1 MEESIHP
8 SVVGLNIAEPAEQ
21 ITERRFPLLHSL
33 KALLLDLW
41 HDWVAMLGLIGLTI
55 FVFMAVAAPYVAPY
69 DPAKQ
74 SLRDRFTPPMWA
86 AEGSSEH
93 ILGTDSLGRDLLSR
107 LIFGA
112 RVSLTIGFVTLAITA
127 TFGTFV
133 GVISGYYGGMVDEIL
148 MRWVDIQT
156 AFPGLLVAITIIAM
170 IGPSVR
176 NLIIVLAVNG
186 WLIFARIARGMTLS
200 LREQVFVKAARVA
213 GCRDRRIIFVHI
225 LPNLI
230 SPMLTISVMELA
242 RFILAEAALSY
253 LGLGIQPPSS
263 SWGLI
268 LAQGRDYLSN
278 AWWVVTFPGVAIAL
292 TVLFINMIAGWLR
305 SVSDPHQ
312 RGKLRNG

>member
-1 MEESIHP
+1 MEDSISP
-8 SVVGLNIAEPAEQ
+8 MTAGLNLVEAQEEIS
-21 ITERRFPLLHSL
+21 ERRYPLLHSL
-33 KALLLDLW
+33 KELALDLW
-41 HDWVAMLGLIGLTI
+41 HDWVAVVGLVGILFFLFLAI
-55 FVFMAVAAPYVAPY
+55 AAPQVAPY
-69 DPAKQ
+69 DHTKQ
-74 SLRDRFTPPMWA
+74 SLRDRFEPPAWV
-86 AEGSSEH
+86 EGGSNAH
-93 ILGTDSLGRDLLSR
+93 LLGTDSLGRDLFSR

-112 RVSLTIGFVTLAITA
+112 RVSLIIGFVTLAITA
-127 TFGTFV
+127 TLGTLV
-133 GVISGYYGGMVDEIL
+133 GVISGFYGGWIDEVL

-170 IGPSVR
+170 IGPSVE
-176 NLIIVLAVNG
+176 NLILVLAING

-213 GCRDRRIIFVHI
+213 GCRDSRIIFVHI

-253 LGLGIQPPSS
+253 LGLGIQPPES

-268 LAQGRDYLSN
+268 LAQGRDYLGN
-278 AWWVVTFPGVAIAL
+278 APWVVTFPGIAIAL
-292 TVLFINMIAGWLR
+292 TVLFINMLAGWLR

-312 RGKLRNG
+312 RGKLRGH

>member
-1 MEESIHP
+1 MEDSISP
-8 SVVGLNIAEPAEQ
+8 MTAGLNLVEAQEEIS
-21 ITERRFPLLHSL
+21 ERRYPLLHSL
-33 KALLLDLW
+33 KELALDLW
-41 HDWVAMLGLIGLTI
+41 HDWVAVVGLVGILFFLFLAI
-55 FVFMAVAAPYVAPY
+55 AAPQVAPY
-69 DPAKQ
+69 DHTKQ
-74 SLRDRFTPPMWA
+74 SLRDRFEPPAWV
-86 AEGSSEH
+86 ESGSNAH
-93 ILGTDSLGRDLLSR
+93 LLGTDSLGRDLFSR

-112 RVSLTIGFVTLAITA
+112 RVSLIIGFVTLAITA
-127 TFGTFV
+127 TLGTLV
-133 GVISGYYGGMVDEIL
+133 GVISGFYGGWIDEVL

-170 IGPSVR
+170 IGPSVE
-176 NLIIVLAVNG
+176 NLILVLAING

-213 GCRDRRIIFVHI
+213 GCRDSRIIFVHI

-253 LGLGIQPPSS
+253 LGLGIQPPES

-268 LAQGRDYLSN
+268 LAQGRDYLGN
-278 AWWVVTFPGVAIAL
+278 APWVVTFPGIAIAL
-292 TVLFINMIAGWLR
+292 TVLFINMLAGWLR

-312 RGKLRNG
+312 RGKLRGH